1 MNLKDIQSIAQS
13 RGIKAGKMRKADLI
27 RTIQRDEGNSDCFE
41 SEKRWNCD
49 QIHCLWR
56 EDCVDITQ

>member
-1 MNLKDIQSIAQS
+1 MNLKDIQAIAQE

-27 RTIQRDEGNSDCFE
+27 RTIQREEGNSDCFE
-41 SEKRWNCD
+41 SEKRFNCN

-56 EDCVDITQ
+56 EDCLSFTQ

>member
-1 MNLKDIQSIAQS
+1 MNLRDIQAIVQS
-13 RGIKAGKMRKADLI
+13 RGIKAGKVRKADLI

-41 SEKRWNCD
+41 SEKRLNCD

-56 EDCVDITQ
+56 EDCVILSQ